1 LLLLFSLLHLSYAL
15 DLYLHPQSTHGA
27 QNLSPERASFALARH
42 LDLDL
47 FEPLPLRDSS
57 SSVYPED
64 DVIFGKGQCS
74 ALVIALDSSD
84 AAAVIPDEIEPSY
97 AITSPEPLDTRSS
110 VLYALLARAPHVYTS
125 LYEGSGPL
133 WRLSELND
141 LYSFLESG
149 SSRFAAIE
157 LRGLSK
163 IRSEYG
169 SMSDEYLDAV
179 RIVRSFLRSALNRS
193 DRLRLAILTF
203 DAHDQQK
210 RSVIPR
216 QEQSPLP
223 SSRPLPQQPISSIST
238 CFTTQDSCEEMTNSC
253 SSRGQCVEATK
264 SGRTCFV
271 CSCSSTRTGEGAQ
284 TKTDIWVGES
294 CERKDIS
301 APFVLLTG
309 SVVVLVL
316 LVIASVSLLSGVGY
330 SELPST
336 LLSTTV
342 SSKRD

>member
-1 LLLLFSLLHLSYAL
+1 M
-15 DLYLHPQSTHGA
+15 
-27 QNLSPERASFALARH
+27 
-42 LDLDL
+42 
-47 FEPLPLRDSS
+47 
-57 SSVYPED
+57 
-64 DVIFGKGQCS
+64 
-74 ALVIALDSSD
+74 
-84 AAAVIPDEIEPSY
+84 EPSY
-97 AITSPEPLDTRSS
+97 GISSPEPHSS
-110 VLYALLARAPHVYTS
+110 VLYTLLARAKHVYTS

-133 WRLSELND
+133 WRLSELSN

-149 SSRFAAIE
+149 TSRFAAIE

-163 IRSEYG
+163 IRYEYG
-169 SMSDEYLDAV
+169 PMSDEYLDAV

-238 CFTTQDSCEEMTNSC
+238 CFTTQDVCEQTTNTC
-253 SSRGQCVEATK
+253 SGRGQCVEATK

-271 CSCSSTRTGEGAQ
+271 CSCSNTRTGEGAQ
-284 TKTDIWVGES
+284 TKTDVWVGES

-301 APFVLLTG
+301 A
-309 SVVVLVL
+309 
-316 LVIASVSLLSGVGY
+316 
-330 SELPST
+330 
-336 LLSTTV
+336 
-342 SSKRD
+342 